1 MFAKNVVKLDP
12 ALLDRA
18 KAAAEKAGYSSME
31 EFIRH
36 AVEKE
41 LGRIEEA
48 QGKEEVMKQLKGL
61 GYLE

>member
-12 ALLDRA
+12 ALLYRA

-48 QGKEEVMKQLKGL
+48 QGKEEVMN
-61 GYLE
+61 